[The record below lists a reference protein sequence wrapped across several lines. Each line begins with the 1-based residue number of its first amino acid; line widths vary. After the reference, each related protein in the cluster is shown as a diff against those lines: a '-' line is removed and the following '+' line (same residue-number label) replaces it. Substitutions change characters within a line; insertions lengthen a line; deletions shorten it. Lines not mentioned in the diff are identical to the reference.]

1 MRKLSW
7 VKLLL
12 KFKPPEYLRIQVGRL
27 LLTLT
32 LFLLI
37 PSVVNLRLGNAQPA
51 ISDESVLDLPI
62 ITPPAP
68 PAKTKDVVL
77 DTQQP
82 NPTVKVGSKNLSG
95 LCSGVTESWKLVPNP
110 DVQGQ
115 YVICNSE
122 TGQMA
127 NASEL
132 NTVQNN
138 YRVNNGLNSLSISG
152 ELCTIATERA
162 REVADNF
169 SHDGFEAAINRH
181 NLQKSSVGENIA
193 SGPLTAVQFVEWSWD
208 KSPGHRANML
218 GDWSEGCGG
227 VYDRFAV
234 FIFAK

>member
-51 ISDESVLDLPI
+51 ISDESVLELPI
-62 ITPPAP
+62 ISPPAP

-95 LCSGVTESWKLVPNP
+95 LCSGVTESWKHH
-110 DVQGQ
+110 
-115 YVICNSE
+115 C
-122 TGQMA
+122 
-127 NASEL
+127 
-132 NTVQNN
+132 
-138 YRVNNGLNSLSISG
+138 
-152 ELCTIATERA
+152 
-162 REVADNF
+162 
-169 SHDGFEAAINRH
+169 
-181 NLQKSSVGENIA
+181 K
-193 SGPLTAVQFVEWSWD
+193 
-208 KSPGHRANML
+208 
-218 GDWSEGCGG
+218 
-227 VYDRFAV
+227 DR
-234 FIFAK
+234 

>member
-51 ISDESVLDLPI
+51 ISDESVLELPI
-62 ITPPAP
+62 ISPPAP

>member
-1 MRKLSW
+1 M
-7 VKLLL
+7 L
-12 KFKPPEYLRIQVGRL
+12 KFKLARFLSKIRPPEYLKVQAARL
-27 LLTLT
+27 FLTLS
-32 LFLLI
+32 LFFLI
-37 PSVVNLRLGNAQPA
+37 PSVVNLRTGISQPA
-51 ISDESVLDLPI
+51 ISDESVLELPI
-62 ITPPAP
+62 ISPPAP